1 MRRSEI
7 LSLRWANV
15 SMRKRVAQL
24 VDTKNG
30 TARHVPLSMD
40 AISVLKGLPQ
50 ETACVF
56 DTTDTAIRLAWP
68 RLTKRAG
75 IQDLRFHDLRHE
87 AVSRF
92 FEQGLTSSEVASIS
106 GHKDPRMLAKYT
118 HIKVGH
124 LLEKIK

>member
-1 MRRSEI
+1 MPERF
-7 LSLRWANV
+7 
-15 SMRKRVAQL
+15 AQL

-87 AVSRF
+87 AVSQF

-118 HIKVGH
+118 HIKFGH
-124 LLEKIK
+124 LLDKIK